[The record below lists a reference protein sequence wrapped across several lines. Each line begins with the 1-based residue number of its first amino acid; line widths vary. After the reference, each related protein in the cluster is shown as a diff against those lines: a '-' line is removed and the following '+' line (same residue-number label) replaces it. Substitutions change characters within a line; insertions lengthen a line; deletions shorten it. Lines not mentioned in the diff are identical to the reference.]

1 VALFKHLMDFKKAA
15 LAKLRDK
22 RKAKRHPVGVG
33 FPLRV
38 TITLPDTDTTGA
50 RRSTDP
56 KTPVAGRD
64 WSGVP
69 LNLSESGL
77 SVQLPPAAIS
87 KRDHKT
93 LVTLALDGH
102 QIQLPASVAHFRVQ
116 AASAICGL
124 KLDLADAT
132 QRNAYLQLVEIVAMG
147 SSFLTGKKPTDLK
160 PRPGRTVE
168 QYLSSR
174 KGVLTAWRDS
184 TTGKLDSFE
193 LVMNSHCVRGIVGRP
208 SIEIFSS
215 KKESDK
221 MAWSAPGFGSSVGV
235 ENPEVRQL
243 YRWVTFNL
251 PKVVPTDLREVMRF
265 FAASRGD
272 WKAPAKKKLGLES
285 GS

>member
-15 LAKLRDK
+15 LARLRDK
-22 RKAKRHPVGVG
+22 RKAKRYPVGNG
-33 FPLRV
+33 FPLRA

-56 KTPVAGRD
+56 KAPAAGRD
-64 WSGVP
+64 WNGVP
-69 LNLSESGL
+69 VNLSESGL
-77 SVQLPPAAIS
+77 SVQLPPAATS
-87 KRDHKT
+87 RRDHKT

-116 AASAICGL
+116 AASAFCGL
-124 KLDLADAT
+124 KLEVTDVS
-132 QRNAYLQLVEIVAMG
+132 QRKAYLQLVEIVAMG
-147 SSFLTGKKPTDLK
+147 SSFMAGKKPTKLK
-160 PRPGRTVE
+160 PRQGRNVE
-168 QYLSSR
+168 QYPSSR
-174 KGVLTAWRDS
+174 EAVLTAWRDS

-208 SIEIFSS
+208 AIEIFSS

-221 MAWSAPGFGSSVGV
+221 VAWSAPGFGSSAGV

-251 PKVVPTDLREVMRF
+251 PKAVPADLRDVMRF

-272 WKAPAKKKLGLES
+272 WKAPTKK
-285 GS
+285 